1 MINIKKL
8 RHDIT
13 NTKKKYLSVPVSRID
28 NFFYWFYY
36 IVLAHYGRSVFS
48 PSKDTVYEKS
58 FAKSGYDKYCEK
70 INKKLVLH
78 GKPKKGN
85 VPIFELEELTPDVSD
100 FLMRAQIPFVI
111 RNGAQGLGILDW
123 NLDLLNDIA
132 GDCDVPIN
140 EAKNQPSADH
150 TKPSKAGLYYSFR
163 RGKLSEVIKIIKK
176 GNSMASVSAAEN
188 VLYHADSRL
197 REDIGIKRWENISGW
212 NNLLAWGIK
221 KKLWIGKIVTAQ
233 MLVQPGGAFTLWH
246 MESGENFFVLSKG
259 RKNWELVHPKYTAAM
274 RPRVKMNTN
283 YIGSNIDFRESDEI
297 QAKRGFNGYVNIPK
311 LSVDLEPGDV
321 LRVPNYWWH
330 TASTE
335 NHHHAIAATVRGI
348 SNANLISPGCM
359 LLSYLDPQLKP
370 LIKSLQTEG
379 RIYDHHIGH
388 PRKSRTKL

>member
-1 MINIKKL
+1 MINLDRVKHDIKNIKK
-8 RHDIT
+8 
-13 NTKKKYLSVPVSRID
+13 KCLSAPVSRID

-36 IVLAHYGRSVFS
+36 VVLAHYGKPVFS
-48 PSKDTVYEKS
+48 SSKDAVHEES

-70 INKKLVLH
+70 INNKLSLH
-78 GKPKKGN
+78 GKPEKGN
-85 VPIFELEELTPDVSD
+85 VPAFELEELTSDISD

-111 RNGAQGLGILDW
+111 RNGAQDLGILDW
-123 NLDLLNDIA
+123 DLDLLSDVA
-132 GDCDVPIN
+132 GDCEVPIN

-150 TKPSKAGLYYSFR
+150 TKPSKSGLYYSFR
-163 RGKLSEVIKIIKK
+163 RGKLSEAIEIIRK
-176 GNSMASVSAAEN
+176 GNSMTSVSAAGD

-197 REDIGIKRWENISGW
+197 KRDIGIKRWEDISGW
-212 NNLLAWGIK
+212 NKLLAWGIK

-259 RKNWELVHPKYTAAM
+259 RKTWELVHPKYTAAM
-274 RPRVKMNTN
+274 RPRVKINTN

-297 QAKRGFNGYVNIPK
+297 QVKRGFNGYVNIPK
-311 LSVDLEPGDV
+311 LRVDLEPGDV

-335 NHHHAIAATVRGI
+335 SDNHAIAATVRGI
-348 SNANLISPGCM
+348 SNVNLIAPGCM
-359 LLSYLDPQLKP
+359 LLSYLDPQLKS